1 MDATCGCAG
10 QTKTKANT
18 CISFFTSSSILCLQV
33 TCAIIALSLHVSA
46 VSGLS
51 CHHLSS
57 ASIISKL
64 MPRDEAQN
72 AIHSKLFP
80 AQQFDDRMN
89 AGRDAQG
96 LTGGGVVQADDPR
109 LAFTYAEFP
118 LESFDALIDAAL
130 EVMGGREPPKMI
142 RLVDLGSGCA
152 RLVLYAALSRGWDVR
167 GIEIGPELHE
177 KAMSVLERGIDCGYF
192 QAEGGQSDHMTAGA
206 TLLLGD
212 AKMYPHVLGSADIV
226 FAYSTVFP
234 AVEKFNVELGALVL
248 QPEWS
253 QMLAAECRG
262 GCIAI
267 TTDRALDPKFGW
279 ELIKRL
285 DVENPELLGS
295 TGYIHIL
302 RK

>member
-10 QTKTKANT
+10 QTKAKANT
-18 CISFFTSSSILCLQV
+18 CVSFFISSSILCLQV
-33 TCAIIALSLHVSA
+33 TCAIIVLSLHVSA

-51 CHHLSS
+51 YHHLSS
-57 ASIISKL
+57 ASISKL

-206 TLLLGD
+206 TLLLG
-212 AKMYPHVLGSADIV
+212 AICMYPDVLGSADIV

-285 DVENPELLGS
+285 DVENPEVLGS

>member
-1 MDATCGCAG
+1 VDDVRLCWADVNEG
-10 QTKTKANT
+10 Q
-18 CISFFTSSSILCLQV
+18 CLIFHFSSILCLQV
-33 TCAIIALSLHVSA
+33 TCAIIVLFLHVSA
-46 VSGLS
+46 VSGLA
-51 CHHLSS
+51 CHHSSS
-57 ASIISKL
+57 ASISKL
-64 MPRDEAQN
+64 LPRDEARN
-72 AIHSKLFP
+72 VIHSKLFP
-80 AQQFDDRMN
+80 AQQFDARMN

-118 LESFDALIDAAL
+118 LESFDALIDAGL
-130 EVMGGREPPKMI
+130 EVGGREPQKMI

-152 RLVLYAALSRGWDVR
+152 RLVLYATLSRGWDAL

-177 KAMSVLERGIDCGYF
+177 KAMSVLDRGIHCGYF
-192 QAEGGQSDHMTAGA
+192 QAEGEQSDRMTAGA

-212 AKMYPHVLGSADIV
+212 AKMYPDVLGGADIV

-234 AVEKFNVELGALVL
+234 AAEKFNVELGALVL

-279 ELIKRL
+279 ELIQRI
-285 DVENPELLGS
+285 DVENPEVLGS